1 MCVCV
6 FQTYVVLAREKILS
20 SLNHLFPSMMLRN
33 RKRQK
38 LAKMKAEE
46 EERKKPKVI
55 PHWKRAAMEAL
66 RQEREKIEKANE
78 EKDNRE
84 EEADE
89 VVEDS
94 EEKPAYFND
103 FLAQAKRLDS
113 SLKSSFDLDQPV
125 QRQSLEGEDEFEVGE
140 EIERRSLMRERM
152 MRYKEDKYKDTMM
165 RYKEDKDKDKD
176 TMMRYKVKE
185 SQPHTNP
192 YEVLPGYSRN
202 TLGSSISKSKS
213 MSMNV
218 SNMSN
223 LSNMSINMNLSLHQL
238 GMANSR
244 SMVLSQPVVLSPH

>member
-66 RQEREKIEKANE
+66 RQEREKMEKANE

-113 SLKSSFDLDQPV
+113 SLKSSFDLEPPR
-125 QRQSLEGEDEFEVGE
+125 QRQSSEGEDEVEVGE

-152 MRYKEDKYKDTMM
+152 MRYKEDKY
-165 RYKEDKDKDKD
+165 KDKDKD